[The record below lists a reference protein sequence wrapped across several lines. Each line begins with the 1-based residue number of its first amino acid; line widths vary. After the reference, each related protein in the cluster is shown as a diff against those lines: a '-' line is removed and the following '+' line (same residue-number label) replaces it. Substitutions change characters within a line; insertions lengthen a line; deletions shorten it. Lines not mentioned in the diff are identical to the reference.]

1 MSMGE
6 VGESGNRETQRVSV
20 QMNGLPGDLLQ
31 RVVAGNLFP
40 RKFEEAASEETGEI
54 ELSLGLS
61 LNGRFG
67 VDPKKAKML
76 TRSSSISDFM
86 TPLRYQDRAST
97 VLPITALTRTCS
109 LPMETEEE
117 WRKRKELQT
126 LRRLEAKRKRTA
138 KQRSYKAARSRDRDR
153 ASLEENCEEDKVV
166 EDKPPMGRNGN
177 HLQQPYLGMPSWTIG
192 GFIPSKT
199 ERANGL
205 GDGGLKGNTT
215 PPPPPPPPL
224 PPSSQGSVGSQRSS
238 SGISEFESQPM
249 QVKGVNK
256 CSEARSPASIQSLPG
271 QSEQKPLISPGTP
284 EKSGKVGG
292 VVAEN
297 QPKKPTISSRGVSEM
312 ARKVMEDMPCVSTTG
327 DGPNGKKVDGFL
339 YRYKKGEEV
348 RIVCVCHGSFLSP
361 AEFVKHAGGSDVAH
375 PLRHIV
381 VYPSSLL

>member
-1 MSMGE
+1 
-6 VGESGNRETQRVSV
+6 
-20 QMNGLPGDLLQ
+20 MNGLPEICCRESLL
-31 RVVAGNLFP
+31 VTFSE
-40 RKFEEAASEETGEI
+40 KIEEAASEETGEI
-54 ELSLGLS
+54 ELSTKTEHPLCYPS
-61 LNGRFG
+61 Q
-67 VDPKKAKML
+67 
-76 TRSSSISDFM
+76 RS
-86 TPLRYQDRAST
+86 PERA
-97 VLPITALTRTCS
+97 PFQWRRRR
-109 LPMETEEE
+109 

-138 KQRSYKAARSRDRDR
+138 KQRSYKTARGRDRDR

-215 PPPPPPPPL
+215 PPPPPPPPPPL

-238 SGISEFESQPM
+238 SGISNSRANQCK
-249 QVKGVNK
+249 VLLKGVNK

-297 QPKKPTISSRGVSEM
+297 QPEKPTISSRGK
-312 ARKVMEDMPCVSTTG
+312 R
-327 DGPNGKKVDGFL
+327 
-339 YRYKKGEEV
+339 EV

-375 PLRHIV
+375 LAAYSCLPIFSFVMANGQWCQKGR
-381 VYPSSLL
+381 